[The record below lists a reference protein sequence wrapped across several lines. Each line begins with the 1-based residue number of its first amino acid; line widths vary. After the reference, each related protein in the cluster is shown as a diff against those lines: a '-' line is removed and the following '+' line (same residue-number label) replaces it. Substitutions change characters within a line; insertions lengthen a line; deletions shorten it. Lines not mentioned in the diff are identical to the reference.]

1 MSASLQSPSHTAPTA
16 ELAGVTKRYNNGVLA
31 LDTFSLA
38 LHQGEI
44 VALLGPNGAGKSTAI
59 KLLMG
64 LAAPSD
70 GQVRI
75 FGQNPR
81 HNTNRLR
88 TGVMLQVGKAP
99 ETLRVREHLD
109 LFRGYYPA
117 PLPLAELTRIAG
129 LAGLEDRLFGQLS
142 GGQKQRVLFALALAG
157 DPDLIFLDEPTVGLD
172 IEARRILWTEIR
184 GLAARGKTVLLT
196 THYLEEADALA
207 SRIAVINHG
216 RLVCQGTPS
225 EVKGYAA
232 GGNPGLTTEPM
243 PHAELSFQTLNAT
256 SLGPGSLTGALSSPV
271 GQAVKL
277 IRCTT
282 SLGRPHLQHM
292 PGVLSVEHPPRELDS
307 SLRLPTTVTTTQPE
321 ATLRQMLALDTS
333 LSHLEVASP
342 ALEDAFLALTR
353 SATL

>member
-1 MSASLQSPSHTAPTA
+1 MSAFSQTSTAPTA
-16 ELAGVTKRYNNGVLA
+16 ELVGVTKRYGNGVLA
-31 LDTFSLA
+31 LDDLSLA

-64 LAAPSD
+64 LAAPSA

-75 FGQNPR
+75 FGLNPR
-81 HNTNRLR
+81 HNANRLR

-117 PLPLAELTRIAG
+117 PLPVAELTRIAG
-129 LAGLEDRLFGQLS
+129 LAGLEDRMFGQLS

-172 IEARRILWTEIR
+172 IEQRRILWTEIR

-207 SRIAVINHG
+207 SCIVVINGG

-232 GGNPGLTTEPM
+232 RGNAGLPTEPL
-243 PHAELSFQTLNAT
+243 PHTSSTSFPESSFPVGIIPPQNL
-256 SLGPGSLTGALSSPV
+256 PG

-282 SLGRPHLQHM
+282 SLGRAHLQHM
-292 PGVLSVEHPPRELDS
+292 PGVLGVDHPPRELDS
-307 SLRLPTTVTTTQPE
+307 SLQLPTTVTTTQPE
-321 ATLRQMLALDTS
+321 ATLRQMLALDAN